1 MEAVQG
7 SVVGE
12 SVYRSSTGNREP
24 NREPNREAGDSFPAI
39 LQRFCGCVAWA
50 KVSVASH
57 RYSWRVKPD
66 KPASTRPLSLNKPAA
81 SASRSAALSGFD
93 ELELHPLV
101 LRGIAKLGYTAPTDI
116 QGVFIPVARSG
127 QDAIGL
133 APTGT
138 GKTLAY
144 GIPIADVLLRDKPA
158 DTARRRPDPAQRLR
172 AIVVVPTRELAQQV
186 GKEIQELVKGSLL
199 RVVSVFGKV
208 ALAPQRDAVKSG
220 VDIVVGTPGRIRE
233 LLDIGAITLAYL
245 KCIVID
251 EADRMLDM
259 GFLPQVEWMLERTPP
274 GRQKLMLSA
283 TLPREVESLAAR
295 MLHEHARIET
305 GKCNTA
311 AAHLTHSRYLVSEEL
326 KTALL
331 LQLTV
336 EEGMS
341 AFVVYCRTRR
351 RVGWVVGAL
360 RRHGVETAEFH
371 GERSTLQRAKSLE
384 SFASGKSRV
393 LVATDVAARGLHIP
407 RLKTV
412 VNYDVPTEPQEW
424 LHRVGRAGHGSQL
437 DKSDS
442 EKDAASIT
450 FIANHDIEAWDRI
463 VALANPEVTARK
475 MPALE
480 KFARKVDLE
489 KSERHKAS
497 AAREAKATLDEM
509 KAAKPPRSSTRFESK
524 RWRGTQASKKI
535 TKGEKTGTG
544 VKKIGRRAS

>member
-12 SVYRSSTGNREP
+12 SVYRSSTG

-220 VDIVVGTPGRIRE
+220 VDDHTRVSEVHRHRRSGSHARYG
-233 LLDIGAITLAYL
+233 
-245 KCIVID
+245 
-251 EADRMLDM
+251 
-259 GFLPQVEWMLERTPP
+259 LPSASGMDARTN
-274 GRQKLMLSA
+274 
-283 TLPREVESLAAR
+283 AAR
-295 MLHEHARIET
+295 SAETYALCHAS
-305 GKCNTA
+305 
-311 AAHLTHSRYLVSEEL
+311 SR
-326 KTALL
+326 
-331 LQLTV
+331 
-336 EEGMS
+336 
-341 AFVVYCRTRR
+341 
-351 RVGWVVGAL
+351 
-360 RRHGVETAEFH
+360 
-371 GERSTLQRAKSLE
+371 
-384 SFASGKSRV
+384 SG
-393 LVATDVAARGLHIP
+393 
-407 RLKTV
+407 
-412 VNYDVPTEPQEW
+412 
-424 LHRVGRAGHGSQL
+424 
-437 DKSDS
+437 
-442 EKDAASIT
+442 
-450 FIANHDIEAWDRI
+450 IA
-463 VALANPEVTARK
+463 
-475 MPALE
+475 
-480 KFARKVDLE
+480 
-489 KSERHKAS
+489 
-497 AAREAKATLDEM
+497 
-509 KAAKPPRSSTRFESK
+509 
-524 RWRGTQASKKI
+524 
-535 TKGEKTGTG
+535 
-544 VKKIGRRAS
+544 RRAHAA

>member
-1 MEAVQG
+1 MK
-7 SVVGE
+7 S
-12 SVYRSSTGNREP
+12 
-24 NREPNREAGDSFPAI
+24 
-39 LQRFCGCVAWA
+39 
-50 KVSVASH
+50 
-57 RYSWRVKPD
+57 D
-66 KPASTRPLSLNKPAA
+66 KPAS
-81 SASRSAALSGFD
+81 SRSIPKPSSTVAAQGGFEGID
-93 ELELHPLV
+93 LHPLIR
-101 LRGIAKLGYTAPTDI
+101 RGIDRLGYHQPTEI
-116 QGVFIPVARSG
+116 QSKFIPVAKSG
-127 QDAIGL
+127 TDAIGL

-144 GIPIADVLLRDKPA
+144 GIAVADVLLRDKPVERV
-158 DTARRRPDPAQRLR
+158 RRRPELSQRLR

-208 ALAPQRDAVKSG
+208 ALAPQRDAVQSG

-233 LLDIGAITLAYL
+233 LLDLGALSLAFV
-245 KCIVID
+245 KCIVVD

-259 GFLPQVEWMLERTPP
+259 GFLPQVEWLLERMPP
-274 GRQKLMLSA
+274 ARQKLLLSA

-295 MLHEHARIET
+295 MLREHARIEA
-305 GKCNTA
+305 GERNAA
-311 AAHLTHSRYLVSEEL
+311 AAHLAHSRYLVGDEL

-331 LQLTV
+331 LHLAV

-371 GERSTLQRAKSLE
+371 GERSTLQRQKSLD
-384 SFASGKSRV
+384 SFATGKSRV

-437 DKSDS
+437 TNATEAS
-442 EKDAASIT
+442 DAASIT
-450 FIANHDIEAWDRI
+450 FIAPHDIEAWDRI
-463 VALANPEVTARK
+463 IALAHPTVTARK
-475 MPALE
+475 LPMLE

-489 KSERHKAS
+489 KSARYS
-497 AAREAKATLDEM
+497 ARAEREAKATLDEA
-509 KAAKPPRSSTRFESK
+509 KAAKPPRSAERFASK
-524 RWRGTQASKKI
+524 RWRGTKASSKI
-535 TKGEKTGTG
+535 AKGEKPGGG
-544 VKKIGRRAS
+544 VKRVGRSGS

>member
-1 MEAVQG
+1 M
-7 SVVGE
+7 
-12 SVYRSSTGNREP
+12 
-24 NREPNREAGDSFPAI
+24 
-39 LQRFCGCVAWA
+39 
-50 KVSVASH
+50 
-57 RYSWRVKPD
+57 
-66 KPASTRPLSLNKPAA
+66 
-81 SASRSAALSGFD
+81 
-93 ELELHPLV
+93 
-101 LRGIAKLGYTAPTDI
+101 LRGIHRLGYPTPTEI
-116 QGVFIPVARSG
+116 QAKFIPIARG
-127 QDAIGL
+127 LRDAIGL

-144 GIPIADVLLRDKPA
+144 GISLADVLLRDKPLERV
-158 DTARRRPDPAQRLR
+158 RRKPELSQRLR

-208 ALAPQRDAVKSG
+208 ALAPQRDAVQSG

-233 LLDIGAITLAYL
+233 LLDIGALSLAFV

-259 GFLPQVEWMLERTPP
+259 GFLPQVEWLLERTPP
-274 GRQKLMLSA
+274 GRQRLLLSA
-283 TLPREVESLAAR
+283 TLPREVESLAER
-295 MLHEHARIET
+295 MLQNHVRIEA
-305 GKCNTA
+305 GERNTA
-311 AAHLTHSRYLVSEEL
+311 AAHLAHSRFLVGDEL

-331 LQLTV
+331 LQLAV

-371 GERSTLQRAKSLE
+371 GERSTLQRQKSLD
-384 SFASGKSRV
+384 SFATGKSRV

-437 DKSDS
+437 SS
-442 EKDAASIT
+442 ELEASEAASIT
-450 FIANHDIEAWDRI
+450 FISPHDIEAWDRI
-463 VALANPEVTARK
+463 IALAHPVVTARK
-475 MPALE
+475 LPSLE
-480 KFARKVDLE
+480 KFARKIDLE
-489 KSERHKAS
+489 KSARYS
-497 AAREAKATLDEM
+497 ARAEREAKATLDEV
-509 KAAKPPRSSTRFESK
+509 KAAKPPRSADRFESK
-524 RWRGTQASKKI
+524 RWRGTKASAKI
-535 TKGEKTGTG
+535 AKGEKPGSG
-544 VKKIGRRAS
+544 VKRIARGSA